1 MNSKPVTLLVPV
13 AGRRRRVRVPD
24 RMRLADLARVCLD
37 LDQTVVEDAARASR
51 RAGSPVSCRKGCG
64 ACCRHVVPV
73 SPPEAWMLADLIA
86 AMPPQRRAAV
96 QARFADSRDALQRN
110 FSPHHALFAIANEY
124 FALGIAC
131 PFLENESCSIHA
143 DRPSVCREYMVT
155 TPANMCAHLHSGAAI
170 VSLSLRIS
178 QCLAQVAAQVL
189 GTAPTSIALVSALDW
204 AEENRADGRRTWE
217 SRHLLGLAGE
227 AFRRSSAA

>member
-1 MNSKPVTLLVPV
+1 MISNPVTLLLTV
-13 AGRRRRVRVPD
+13 ADRRRRVRVSA

-51 RAGSPVSCRKGCG
+51 RNGSPVSCRAGCG

-73 SPPEAWMLADLIA
+73 SPPEAWMLADLVA
-86 AMPPQRRAAV
+86 AMPPRRRAAV
-96 QARFADSRDALQRN
+96 QSRFLDARLALERH
-110 FSPHHALFAIANEY
+110 FSPHHPLFAIAHEY

-143 DRPSVCREYMVT
+143 NRPSICREHLVT
-155 TPANMCAHLHSGAAI
+155 TPSNMCANLHSGAAI
-170 VSLSLRIS
+170 LSLPLRIS
-178 QCLAQVAAQVL
+178 ECLAQVAAQVL
-189 GTAPTSIALVSALDW
+189 GTAPTSIALTTALDW
-204 AEENRADGRRTWE
+204 ARENRADGRRTWE

-227 AFRRSSAA
+227 AFRRSSAS